1 MTVAASEITTSVAHR
16 DEITVLSVVGDI
28 DVASGPL
35 FETVVA
41 AVLAGDPIALVI
53 DLSNVDFLA
62 TAGLRILATT
72 HEKMTLAG
80 GRFAVIADSPVTRRP
95 LELTDLDQLFS
106 LYRTLDDAI
115 TSLRKPQGTTTR

>member
-1 MTVAASEITTSVAHR
+1 MAASEITTSVAHR

>member
-35 FETVVA
+35 FETVVG
-41 AVLAGDPIALVI
+41 AVLAGDPIGLVSA
-53 DLSNVDFLA
+53 LSNGDFLA
-62 TAGLRILATT
+62 TAGLRIMAAT
-72 HEKMTLAG
+72 HEKMALAG

-95 LELTDLDQLFS
+95 LELTGPAQLFS
-106 LYRTLDDAI
+106 LERTHHH
-115 TSLRKPQGTTTR
+115 S

>member
-62 TAGLRILATT
+62 TAGLRILAAT

-115 TSLRKPQGTTTR
+115 TSLSKPQGTTTR

>member
-1 MTVAASEITTSVAHR
+1 MAASEITTSVAHR

-28 DVASGPL
+28 DVASGPQ

-62 TAGLRILATT
+62 TAGLRILAAT

-80 GRFAVIADSPVTRRP
+80 GRFAVVADSPANRRP
-95 LELTDLDQLFS
+95 IQLTDLNQLFS
-106 LYRTLDDAI
+106 LNRTLDDAI
-115 TSLRKPQGTTTR
+115 TSVRKSQGTTAP